1 MGDENK
7 KVFRTKIKGSVDAIW
22 RELTKTDSPQQ
33 AVFNALM
40 VNTGFHTGAAVQMR
54 TADRRRTLV
63 VGEVLEFD
71 PPRRFAHTFRFT
83 QFDDAPCTV
92 IYELFPQ
99 GDGIVEVTLTV
110 ENIPH
115 GTRTAKEMD
124 QGGTNILANLKS
136 VVETGTVPFGTRVMY
151 AMFGVMGFVL
161 PKRTLAENWPLQ
173 DRDAS

>member
-1 MGDENK
+1 MGDETK
-7 KVFRTKIKGSVDAIW
+7 RVFRTSINGSVEAIW
-22 RELTKTDSPQQ
+22 RELTKTDSPQK

-63 VGEVLEFD
+63 VGEVLDYD

-92 IYELFPQ
+92 IYELSPQ
-99 GDGIVEVTLTV
+99 PDGTVIVTLTV
-110 ENIPH
+110 ENIPL
-115 GTRTAKEMD
+115 GTRTEKEMD
-124 QGGTNILANLKS
+124 KGGTSILANLKS

-151 AMFGVMGFVL
+151 AMFGVLGFVL
-161 PKRTLAENWPLQ
+161 PKRTLADQWPLQ
-173 DRDAS
+173 DRISA